1 MEEENPFVT
10 HQPKP
15 DGCIPDLTPDEV
27 EDDEQQEYYES
38 SDGSESSSE
47 SLAEIEPAVR
57 EDMDKLEDTFHDMGL
72 KFRMIDR
79 IGEGMGDTSVS
90 LDCQAAADLLQE
102 PFRLF
107 TKPKTCTTTIIR
119 TTGTLSSTTERHGP
133 RRQRSVRR
141 L

>member
-27 EDDEQQEYYES
+27 ENDEQQEYYES

-79 IGEGMGDTSVS
+79 IGEGIGDTSVS
-90 LDCQAAADLLQE
+90 LDCQAADDLL
-102 PFRLF
+102 
-107 TKPKTCTTTIIR
+107 
-119 TTGTLSSTTERHGP
+119 
-133 RRQRSVRR
+133 
-141 L
+141 

>member
-15 DGCIPDLTPDEV
+15 DGCIPDLTLDEV

-79 IGEGMGDTSVS
+79 IGEGIGDTSVS
-90 LDCQAAADLLQE
+90 LDCQAAADLL
-102 PFRLF
+102 
-107 TKPKTCTTTIIR
+107 
-119 TTGTLSSTTERHGP
+119 
-133 RRQRSVRR
+133 
-141 L
+141 